1 MTRGGDP
8 ILVEYRTAAPVS
20 AREAEEGRPT
30 YGHLPGPSA
39 ERRVLAADDPR
50 FWSREQRRYPALHVL
65 ALVGGRDRHHRT
77 RSFLAR
83 RRRSL
88 AIGRSLRRDGTRD
101 ASTDCATRRGRHRR
115 HRGRRISCSANG
127 CRGHQCSRR
136 RCAQHCGFL
145 RGSRPS

>member
-8 ILVEYRTAAPVS
+8 ILVENRAAAAVS

-39 ERRVLAADDPR
+39 ERRVFAADDPR
-50 FWSREQRRYPALHVL
+50 FRSWEQRRYSALHIL

-77 RSFLAR
+77 RSLLAR

-88 AIGRSLRRDGTRD
+88 AIGQSLRRGGTSD
-101 ASTDCATRRGRHRR
+101 ASTDCTTRRSHHRH
-115 HRGRRISCSANG
+115 HRGRRVSCNANG

-145 RGSRPS
+145 RGSRPG